1 MDDAGDTASL
11 KEIQNLLENVDQ
23 SHSASWKRLVLP
35 HVGLVTVVCIYAMVG
50 AWVFYSLESPHED
63 RLKLKGIHRI
73 YIMRKELTEMVWERH
88 EQEIEMLTRDEWKAR
103 LRHNLQLFNENLY
116 RAYKDQ
122 YVRYGDVRITKKE
135 PLAQDP
141 GSNDIVL
148 QKVDRRKAASY
159 GNIVPVT
166 NHGRIACIVFAL
178 FGAPLAII
186 TIGDLGKFLSE
197 CTIWLYRKIKDKSR
211 LVRYQ
216 VKMWTSRKKGVVSE
230 LDQISSGRTSGMTHS
245 NMAIHCLWWVLFAV
259 LESWT
264 YMDAF
269 YYCFVSLTTIGFG
282 DLVPDRHEYIVLML
296 VYLGVGLAV
305 TTMCIDLVG
314 IQYIQKIH
322 YFGRK
327 FKGTDI
333 LQILRRKRMLERRF
347 AMEKAKNLSNMSFKL
362 LRKQSISSIVCPFN
376 EKLSLQSEKEMIA
389 PWSLEDILVDTTPL
403 TQLQMAQKAPT
414 PDIISARSLPP
425 PSIEDSSN
433 SDRSLMYEKW
443 TARSAAQDE
452 ILGQNR
458 VQIFLFIAQYPQRL
472 HAFFQVYFSTAVAR
486 SSQNRRSQSK
496 CSASAQLSFN
506 SQAHV

>member
-245 NMAIHCLWWVLFAV
+245 NMGDMSEWDDLDKAEVPVLLVFAILLLYIAFGGFCSPCLSLGPTWMPSITV
-259 LESWT
+259 
-264 YMDAF
+264 
-269 YYCFVSLTTIGFG
+269 YCA
-282 DLVPDRHEYIVLML
+282 D
-296 VYLGVGLAV
+296 
-305 TTMCIDLVG
+305 
-314 IQYIQKIH
+314 YIQKIH